1 MVPTLTILGRFNV
14 ATRGAAIPWFE
25 TALVTPTSMSGFN
38 PQVISDPPDLF
49 KRFLAQI
56 QLLFRNLWNL

>member
-38 PQVISDPPDLF
+38 PQVISDPPISSSVF
-49 KRFLAQI
+49 
-56 QLLFRNLWNL
+56 